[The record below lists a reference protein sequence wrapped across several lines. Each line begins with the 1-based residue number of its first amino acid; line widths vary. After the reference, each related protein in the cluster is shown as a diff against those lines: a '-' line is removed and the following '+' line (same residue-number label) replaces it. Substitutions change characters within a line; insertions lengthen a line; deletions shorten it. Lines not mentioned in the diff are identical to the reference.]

1 MFTSLLSTIAKIIAN
16 TYRDV
21 TDIYIMEY
29 NSATKQNEI
38 LVSATTC
45 MDIEGIILSEISQ
58 RKTNTVWFHLYV
70 GI

>member
-1 MFTSLLSTIAKIIAN
+1 MFTSLLSTIAKIVAN

>member
-1 MFTSLLSTIAKIIAN
+1 MFTALLSTIAKIVAN

-21 TDIYIMEY
+21 TDIHIMEY

-45 MDIEGIILSEISQ
+45 MDLEGIILSEISH
-58 RKTNTVWFHLYV
+58 RKTNTV
-70 GI
+70 

>member
-58 RKTNTVWFHLYV
+58 RKTNTV
-70 GI
+70 